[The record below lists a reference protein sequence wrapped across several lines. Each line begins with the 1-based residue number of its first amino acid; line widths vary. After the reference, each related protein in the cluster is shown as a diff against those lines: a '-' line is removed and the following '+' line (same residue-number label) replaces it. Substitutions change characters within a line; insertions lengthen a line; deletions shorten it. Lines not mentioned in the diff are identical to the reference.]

1 MNVPKKF
8 KRRPGRLLNVLCTFN
23 LRPVSA
29 GQSLYLQKAQS
40 WIFERT
46 LNTPLLGSIIFGIF
60 YVGKKWD
67 NFQKTLLFF
76 WHYFPGFMDI
86 ISLDHFVCP
95 FESLKIWIHESTN
108 LEPKIWIS
116 YTLFFKL
123 SIFIFWPLSQNF
135 FLIFLLR
142 KYFFL
147 IFTYNSQM
155 PILNEVYHELLIVL
169 LIAFLTVCHGPANIT
184 YKRLYTV
191 YKSRLHTAYFSKF
204 LSRLSWVSSVI
215 CTNFHQFV

>member
-1 MNVPKKF
+1 MNVAKKF
-8 KRRPGRLLNVLCTFN
+8 RRRPGRLLNVLCTFN

-46 LNTPLLGSIIFGIF
+46 LNTPLLGCIIFGIF

-86 ISLDHFVCP
+86 ISLDHFVR
-95 FESLKIWIHESTN
+95 ESMN
-108 LEPKIWIS
+108 LEPKIWRS

-147 IFTYNSQM
+147 IFTYNCEM
-155 PILNEVYHELLIVL
+155 PILNEVYLELLIVL
-169 LIAFLTVCHGPANIT
+169 IIAFLTWSCPHNLQKA
-184 YKRLYTV
+184 LY
-191 YKSRLHTAYFSKF
+191 
-204 LSRLSWVSSVI
+204 SVQVKTLYSI
-215 CTNFHQFV
+215 LF